1 MVTGGSES
9 TALDRHDEQEL
20 RIGGG
25 GRLAMTWVEEGRD
38 LRRITGAQLDRER
51 LAQAFAC
58 AMDRAED
65 LS

>member
-1 MVTGGSES
+1 
-9 TALDRHDEQEL
+9 
-20 RIGGG
+20 
-25 GRLAMTWVEEGRD
+25 MTWVEEGRD

>member
-9 TALDRHDEQEL
+9 TASDRHDEREL

-38 LRRITGAQLDRER
+38 LRCIAGTR
-51 LAQAFAC
+51 LAREHRTLPFAC
-58 AMDRAED
+58 AMGRA
-65 LS
+65 